1 MADNNIWSFQK
12 EINKLE
18 RNSLNLKVGL
28 VWLKFMDV
36 LIAREFIVS
45 LNDHRGAIT
54 TLSMSNMELF
64 KYIIDV
70 FSKKLVPT
78 KSFIKEVWQRAKYT
92 SGTLSRLSFHTVF
105 SVTYVQGRQPI
116 FHGIDA
122 KGCTYSSIHKMIRY

>member
-28 VWLKFMDV
+28 VWLKFMGA

-45 LNDHRGAIT
+45 LNDNRGAIT

-78 KSFIKEVWQRAKYT
+78 KSFIKEV
-92 SGTLSRLSFHTVF
+92 
-105 SVTYVQGRQPI
+105 
-116 FHGIDA
+116 
-122 KGCTYSSIHKMIRY
+122 